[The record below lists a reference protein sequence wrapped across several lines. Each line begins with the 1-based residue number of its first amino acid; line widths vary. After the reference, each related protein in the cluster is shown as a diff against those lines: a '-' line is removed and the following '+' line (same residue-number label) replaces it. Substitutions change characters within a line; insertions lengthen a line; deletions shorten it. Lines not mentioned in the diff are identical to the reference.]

1 MATPNYEI
9 DYNDPRFAENE
20 KAERADILDSRKE
33 YNKAI
38 GTLEYSADQQ
48 LDVIES
54 EKNTLTKNQ
63 KEQHEFAID
72 KIEQEKEQAHKDYI
86 KEQSAAY
93 KDYQRQIDPYGVN
106 AEIMAANGLAGTG
119 WAESSKVAFY
129 NSYQN
134 RISAAREAQALIQQG
149 FDNQMTEARL
159 QNNAILAQ
167 IALDALAKSTEVNV
181 ALATQKS
188 QLLLDQAKT
197 RREIKN
203 TYYQRYLSII
213 DQINEEN
220 NLKEKVRQHEAE
232 MAYKNAALAEEKRQ
246 FDILHP
252 AGGNSGG
259 TVEGGGGS
267 GGGSGSGGSDSGKGN
282 SSGGEVKKGSPNL
295 EKNATNKPGA
305 TIDMASVLNLGY
317 GPISAKQLD
326 TMVASGRVERYVD
339 GDKIKFRWAYKNRKP
354 GGMVFGKPTM
364 NQRD

>member
-63 KEQHEFAID
+63 EEQHKFAID

-93 KDYQRQIDPYGVN
+93 KDWQKQSNAYGST
-106 AEIMAANGLAGTG
+106 AESMAANGLVGSG
-119 WAESSKVAFY
+119 YAESSQVSMY

-134 RISAAREAQALIQQG
+134 RIAAAREAQALIQQG
-149 FDNQMTEARL
+149 FDNQMNEARL
-159 QNNAILAQ
+159 QNDAILAQ

-220 NLKEKVRQHEAE
+220 NLKEKVRQHEDE
-232 MAYKNAALAEEKRQ
+232 KAYKNAVLAEEKRQ

-252 AGGNSGG
+252 ATTS
-259 TVEGGGGS
+259 S
-267 GGGSGSGGSDSGKGN
+267 GGGSGSGSGGGGN
-282 SSGGEVKKGSPNL
+282 SGGQVKDGKKYGVSGEYAA
-295 EKNATNKPGA
+295 EIKPGNGKTQA
-305 TIDMASVLNLGY
+305 QSKTGKTDSSEPTVDMNSVLALGY
-317 GPISAKQLD
+317 GPISADYLAQL
-326 TMVASGRVERYVD
+326 VAEGKVKKYNE
-339 GDKIKFRWAYKNRKP
+339 GGKIKFIKTFN
-354 GGMVFGKPTM
+354 
-364 NQRD
+364 N